1 MKLFD
6 QFCMAILFYRGQM
19 YINSLLIKARLKKI
33 LNFFIPLLLYCIQW
47 QDNESSFVGFT
58 WVSVKKKR

>member
-33 LNFFIPLLLYCIQW
+33 LNFFYPIT
-47 QDNESSFVGFT
+47 FVLH
-58 WVSVKKKR
+58 SMARQ